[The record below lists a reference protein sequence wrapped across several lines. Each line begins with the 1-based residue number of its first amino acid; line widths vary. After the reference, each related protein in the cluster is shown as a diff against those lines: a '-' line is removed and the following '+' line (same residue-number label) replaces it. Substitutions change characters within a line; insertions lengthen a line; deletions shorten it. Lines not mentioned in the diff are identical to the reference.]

1 VGATVDQ
8 DMRDGRMK
16 SASDAGIDEF
26 HLTDHFQELKSRLH
40 RHLIRVVEEESVP
53 IEDWGM
59 DMIRPFVERR
69 LVEQIARERLAVNRR
84 ETDALLNEMLDEL
97 VGYGPLQRLIDDDA
111 VSDILVNGPVDV
123 FVERG
128 GRLEPGSIRFI
139 DARHLLRIIQKIIA
153 PLGRRIDESSPMVDA
168 RLPDGSRVNAVIP
181 PVALVGPILSIRKFR
196 RTPLRDGD
204 LLSLGALS
212 EEMLNLLGAAVRSRC
227 NLLVSGGTG
236 AGKTTLL
243 NVLAQSIPACERIVT
258 IEDTAEL
265 RFDHPHVVAMET
277 RPPNLE
283 GSGEIDARALV
294 RNALRMRPDRIIV
307 GETRGSEVIE
317 MLQAMNSGH
326 QGSMSTIHANS
337 PRDALSR
344 IELLVGLAGFQG
356 SERTLRQN
364 VSSAIDLIVQADRL
378 PSGQRKVVAISEI
391 AGVAD
396 GQYQVHD
403 LFRYD
408 ERKDAFARDVVQP
421 SRARLRTA
429 VSAPS
434 RSPFRGLPYV

>member
-1 VGATVDQ
+1 
-8 DMRDGRMK
+8 
-16 SASDAGIDEF
+16 
-26 HLTDHFQELKSRLH
+26 
-40 RHLIRVVEEESVP
+40 
-53 IEDWGM
+53 M

-84 ETDALLNEMLDEL
+84 EADALLNEMLDEL

-128 GRLEPGSIRFI
+128 GRLEPGGIRFI

-212 EEMLNLLGAAVRSRC
+212 EEMLNLLGAAVRGRC

-243 NVLAQSIPACERIVT
+243 NVLAQSIPASERIVT

-356 SERTLRQN
+356 SERTLRHN
-364 VSSAIDLIVQADRL
+364 VASAIDLIVQADRL

-391 AGVAD
+391 ASVAD

-421 SRARLRTA
+421 SRVRLRTA
-429 VSAPS
+429 ASGPS